1 MTGFLIK
8 RLLGLLATL
17 AAMSAL
23 VFWALDILPGNAAE
37 MALGADASP
46 DAVRA
51 LTLQL
56 GLDQPAW
63 TRYLHWMQALVQ
75 GDLGNSNSYGVPV
88 AELIAERLQLTLPL
102 ALAAMLL
109 TCVAALLIGVTA
121 AARHRSA
128 TDTALMAAA
137 QVGVAVPNFWF
148 AILLVLLFAVKLHW
162 FSAGGFDG
170 WGEGIGEGLKALVL
184 PAVAL
189 AAVQAAILARIT
201 RSAVLETLREDY
213 VRTARA
219 KGLSETAIL
228 WKHVLRNAAI
238 PVLTVMG
245 LQFAELLAGTIVV
258 ENVFNLPG
266 LGRLVFQAIGNR
278 DLPVVRGCVML
289 FAVMVVV
296 VNFGV
301 DVLYAA
307 IDPRLRRRN

>member
-1 MTGFLIK
+1 MTGFFLK

-46 DAVRA
+46 EAVRA
-51 LTLQL
+51 LALQL

-63 TRYLHWMQALVQ
+63 SRYLHWLQALLQ
-75 GDLGNSNSYGVPV
+75 GDLGTSASYGVPV
-88 AELIAERLQLTLPL
+88 AELITERLQLTLPL

-109 TCVAALLIGVTA
+109 TCVLALLVGVTA

-137 QVGVAVPNFWF
+137 QLGVAVPNFWF

-170 WGEGIGEGLKALVL
+170 WGEGIGQGLKALVL
-184 PAVAL
+184 PAIAL

-201 RSAVLETLREDY
+201 RAAVLETLREDY

-228 WKHVLRNAAI
+228 CKHVLRNAAI

-289 FAVMVVV
+289 FAVMVVA

-307 IDPRLRRRN
+307 IDPRLRRRA

>member
-1 MTGFLIK
+1 MTGFFVK

-17 AAMSAL
+17 AAMSGL
-23 VFWALDILPGNAAE
+23 VFLALDILPGNAAE

-46 DAVRA
+46 EAVRA
-51 LTLQL
+51 LALQL

-63 TRYLHWMQALVQ
+63 TRYLHWLQALVH
-75 GDLGNSNSYGVPV
+75 GDLGTSSSYGVPV

-121 AARHRSA
+121 AARHRTA

-170 WGEGIGEGLKALVL
+170 WSEGIGEGLKALVL
-184 PAVAL
+184 PAIAL

-219 KGLSETAIL
+219 KGLSEAAIL

-307 IDPRLRRRN
+307 IDPRLRRRA

>member
-1 MTGFLIK
+1 MTAFFAK

-46 DAVRA
+46 EAVRA
-51 LTLQL
+51 LALQL

-63 TRYLHWMQALVQ
+63 SRYLGWLHALSQ
-75 GDLGNSNSYGVPV
+75 GDMGTSSSYGVPV
-88 AELIAERLQLTLPL
+88 AGLIGERLQLTLPL

-109 TCVAALLIGVTA
+109 TCVLALLVGVTA
-121 AARHRSA
+121 AARHGSA

-162 FSAGGFDG
+162 FPAGGFDG
-170 WGEGIGEGLKALVL
+170 WSEGFGTGLRALVL
-184 PAVAL
+184 PALAL

-219 KGLSETAIL
+219 KGLGEAAVM
-228 WKHVLRNAAI
+228 WRHVLRNAAI

-245 LQFAELLAGTIVV
+245 LQFAELMAGTIVV
-258 ENVFNLPG
+258 ENVFALPG
-266 LGRLVFQAIGNR
+266 LGRLVFQGIGNR
-278 DLPVVRGCVML
+278 DLPLVRGCVML

-301 DVLYAA
+301 DMLYAV
-307 IDPRLRRRN
+307 IDPRLRRRA